1 MPSTSNLGR
10 VSEAL
15 FAAIKSGDAET
26 LDALLAA
33 DPGLAN
39 AREDGV
45 SAVLVSLYHRQDA
58 AREALLA
65 AGAEVGPLEAA
76 ALGRQDRLDPDA
88 RGGDGFTAL
97 HLAAFFGG
105 AEAVRALLAA
115 GADANAD
122 AENPLRVRPLHS
134 AVASRDRESVR
145 ALLEAGAQPNVV
157 QQGGFTPLHG
167 AAHAGD
173 AEMVRM
179 LLEHGADPEMTTED
193 GRDARALAEGEAAL
207 ALG

>member
-1 MPSTSNLGR
+1 

-15 FAAIKSGDAET
+15 FAAIKSGD
-26 LDALLAA
+26 LDALNALLAD
-33 DPGLAN
+33 DPGLAS
-39 AREDGV
+39 AREEGV

-58 AREALLA
+58 TREALLA
-65 AGAEVGPLEAA
+65 AGAEIGPLEAA
-76 ALGRQDRLDPDA
+76 ALGRLDGLDPGA
-88 RGGDGFTAL
+88 RGADGFTAL

-105 AEAVRALLAA
+105 ADAVRALLEA
-115 GADANAD
+115 GADANVD

-145 ALLEAGAQPNVV
+145 ALLEAGAEPNVV
-157 QQGGFTPLHG
+157 QQGGFTPIHG

-173 AEMVRM
+173 AEMVRI
-179 LLEHGADPEMTTED
+179 LLKYGADPEMTTDD

>member
-1 MPSTSNLGR
+1 M
-10 VSEAL
+10 SEAL
-15 FAAIKSGDAET
+15 FTAIKSGD
-26 LDALLAA
+26 LDALNALLADDPALA
-33 DPGLAN
+33 D

-58 AREALLA
+58 VREALLA

-76 ALGRQDRLDPDA
+76 ALGYVSKLDPSA

-145 ALLEAGAQPNVV
+145 ALLEAGADPNVT
-157 QQGGFTPLHG
+157 QEGGFTPLDG
-167 AAHAGD
+167 ARHQGN
-173 AEMVRM
+173 AEMERL
-179 LLEHGADPEMTTED
+179 LLEHGAQDSSDVPSK
-193 GRDARALAEGEAAL
+193 
-207 ALG
+207 